1 MSAETL
7 SCKYKT
13 FVSFIKY
20 PHHKDQIHVT
30 NTYFQCYKNNLW
42 KQACASL
49 NKQPHLP
56 VSYVACVHRPWNVS
70 QTDALSEADN
80 TREKSGGQAKR
91 VVVTINTC
99 QHRNNNYECTTTNTV
114 HTCKPM
120 LHNSYQTM
128 GSAKPIPVK
137 ICTPALHTI

>member
-1 MSAETL
+1 MLAEML

-13 FVSFIKY
+13 FVSFKNYSPQKGQTILQKR
-20 PHHKDQIHVT
+20 
-30 NTYFQCYKNNLW
+30 FQYKKNNLW
-42 KQACASL
+42 KQACASY
-49 NKQPHLP
+49 NKQTHLP
-56 VSYVACVHRPWNVS
+56 LSYVACVPRPWNVR

-80 TREKSGGQAKR
+80 PREKILWLGKR

-137 ICTPALHTI
+137 ICTPALRTM